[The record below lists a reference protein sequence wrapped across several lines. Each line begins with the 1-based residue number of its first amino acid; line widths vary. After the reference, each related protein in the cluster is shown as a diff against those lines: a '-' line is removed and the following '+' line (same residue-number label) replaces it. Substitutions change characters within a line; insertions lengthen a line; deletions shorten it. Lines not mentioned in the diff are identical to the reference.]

1 MAGRQ
6 DSEDRRTRAVRS
18 LCACCLLA
26 LAGCGGG
33 TGGNNLQ
40 PDPLLGKEQPVPVVG
55 AGAAVTATPKSE
67 PAGPLPVIAAP
78 TPAQSNAAL
87 ATASVTQLDNGRDL
101 RMGPPPT
108 AKLTGA
114 TPAGAT
120 GTPSAV
126 TLNTPTPA
134 GSPSDVSPLTRLE
147 GVTPVP
153 AVGGDGQW
161 SALVKR
167 LQDRGMTAFRLELQR
182 DGLWRCGCSIPDR
195 RNPSL
200 KQTYNT
206 SAPDPT
212 SALRAVVEE
221 VERSAP

>member
-6 DSEDRRTRAVRS
+6 DSKDRRTRAVRS
-18 LCACCLLA
+18 VCACCLLA

-33 TGGNNLQ
+33 SASGNKLQ
-40 PDPLLGKEQPVPVVG
+40 SDPLLGNQQPVPVVG
-55 AGAAVTATPKSE
+55 AGAAVTAAPKSE
-67 PAGPLPVIAAP
+67 PAGPLPAMAAP
-78 TPAQSNAAL
+78 TSAVSTAAL
-87 ATASVTQLDNGRDL
+87 ATASPPLLDNGRDL
-101 RMGPPPT
+101 RVGPPPT

-114 TPAGAT
+114 TPVGAT
-120 GTPSAV
+120 GTPNSV
-126 TLNTPTPA
+126 PLSTPA
-134 GSPSDVSPLTRLE
+134 GNPSDGSPLTRLE

-153 AVGGDGQW
+153 AVGGDGAW

-206 SAPDPT
+206 SAADAT